1 MYMYNEIKFLV
12 CIFVYVY
19 DVYFIL
25 NIFYLDMINRKY
37 IIGLEEVCCMKIELF
52 LLFSWLEFILRECK
66 GIKNV
71 V

>member
-1 MYMYNEIKFLV
+1 MYNEIKFLV

>member
-52 LLFSWLEFILRECK
+52 LLFSWLEFI
-66 GIKNV
+66 
-71 V
+71 

>member
-1 MYMYNEIKFLV
+1 MYNEIKFLL

>member
-1 MYMYNEIKFLV
+1 MYNEIKFLV

-25 NIFYLDMINRKY
+25 NILYLDMIYRKY

-52 LLFSWLEFILRECK
+52 LLFSWLEFI
-66 GIKNV
+66 
-71 V
+71 